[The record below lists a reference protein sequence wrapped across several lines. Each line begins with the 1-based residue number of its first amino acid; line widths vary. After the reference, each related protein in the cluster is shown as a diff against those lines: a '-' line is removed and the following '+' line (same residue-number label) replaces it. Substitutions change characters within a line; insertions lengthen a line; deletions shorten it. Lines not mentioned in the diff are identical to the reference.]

1 MTVKAHADCEY
12 KVLNHGDSWVNNFL
26 FKYEEGKPVDVV
38 FVDYQ
43 MSYYSTPGIDMNYFL
58 NTSPSNAVRI
68 NKQETLIETYYD
80 TFASTLAD
88 IRVKNIPTISML
100 RKEIKR
106 GEYYGFVAAVGILP
120 LVVLDKEAAKNSSL
134 ETIGDAETSA
144 KLRNAMY
151 TNQIYQT
158 AMKDILARMD
168 EHHVLDRL
176 NEICV

>member
-1 MTVKAHADCEY
+1 MTVKAHTDSGY

-43 MSYYSTPGIDMNYFL
+43 MSYYSTPGIDLNYFL
-58 NTSPSNAVRI
+58 NTSPSNGVRI
-68 NKQETLIETYYD
+68 NKRETIIETYYD
-80 TFASTLAD
+80 VFASTLAD
-88 IRVKNIPTISML
+88 IHVKSIPTISML
-100 RKEIKR
+100 RKEINR

-120 LVVLDKEAAKNSSL
+120 LVVLDKEAAKDSSL
-134 ETIGDAETSA
+134 EAIGDAEASA

-151 TNQIYQT
+151 TNKVYQA
-158 AMKDILARMD
+158 AMKDILMQMED
-168 EHHVLDRL
+168 HHVLDRL